1 MREQE
6 YLAAVTTQ
14 IRSKTAKQYV
24 EDELKNHIEE
34 RAEENQK
41 NGMTE
46 REAMEEAVIEMGDP
60 IEVGVEM
67 DRLHKPKMNWKF
79 ILFILGLSILSV
91 AIHWRFSSNYMQP
104 IYTMLSI
111 GIMIAVCYMDY
122 SILGKHA
129 TTFVIGFLLMFVIAF
144 TFFPLVINGGVR
156 WAGTAHFSVSLWS
169 LLHLYPP
176 IYGAFLYSCRG
187 KKSALFTSLIL
198 LITPVLFALYM
209 PAFSLAI
216 GLFFVL
222 LLMLSVAV
230 AKGWIVR
237 RKKTC
242 LSIMWGTAIGLPIC
256 GLLTLFWYSAPNS
269 YQVARVISYFNK
281 NPAEEFE
288 NYKIHEYLD
297 NQNATNYLVRFL
309 MKYYGV
315 TVGIILVTII
325 VFMIVQVFHIS
336 MKQKNQL
343 GMMIGIGC
351 GLVFATQTFSYLLL
365 NLGILRS
372 TDVYLPLFSYGANGT
387 IISYVLLGLV
397 LSVFRY
403 QDILPQ
409 TIKKARWKIVE
420 VSEK

>member
-1 MREQE
+1 M
-6 YLAAVTTQ
+6 
-14 IRSKTAKQYV
+14 
-24 EDELKNHIEE
+24 EDELRNHIEE

-104 IYTMLSI
+104 IYTMISI

-129 TTFVIGFLLMFVIAF
+129 TTFVIGFLLIFVIAF
-144 TFFPLVINGGVR
+144 TIFPLEINGGVR

-169 LLHLYPP
+169 LLYLYPP

-198 LITPVLFALYM
+198 LIIPVLFALYM
-209 PAFSLAI
+209 PAITLAI
-216 GLFFVL
+216 GLFFIL

-242 LSIMWGTAIGLPIC
+242 LSIMWGAAICLPIC
-256 GLLTLFWYSAPNS
+256 GLLILFWYSAPNS

-281 NPAEEFE
+281 NPLEEFE
-288 NYKIHEYLD
+288 NYRISGYLD

-315 TVGIILVTII
+315 TVGILLVAII
-325 VFMIVQVFHIS
+325 VFMIVQVFRIS

-343 GMMIGIGC
+343 GMVIGIGC

-409 TIKKARWKIVE
+409 TIKKSRWKIVE